1 MDVERESVEFLG
13 RVLPHSQELEQAVLG
28 AILQDAQD
36 ALPVAMEILTHE
48 SFYYPAHQII
58 FDVLVRLHLRGV
70 PPDPLAAVEDL
81 RSREL
86 LDRVGGE
93 SYLYAL
99 TAAVPDASAVE
110 THAQVL
116 HEKELLRK
124 LISESNS
131 LLKEAYEQEKSVQEI
146 LDDAERRILQI
157 DAGMWSSRF
166 ADLDT
171 ALREFMSAY
180 EEEEIT
186 DADGRVV
193 STLKKLRGLDSGY
206 PQLDRLLG
214 GFKRGDLIIVAAR
227 PGVGKTAL
235 ILNFAHR
242 IATKGKAVGIF
253 SMEMGKEQVAMRLL
267 AMTSGISSSRID
279 RGNFNREE
287 MATIRRCYEEMA
299 TLPIYVDDS
308 SVLNIRA
315 LKNRARRL
323 WAQHRIDIIMVD
335 YLQLMEGMHSGE
347 EGRVQE
353 VTEISRG
360 LKQIAREL
368 KIPVIACSQ
377 LSRQVEHRSDRKPLL
392 SDLRE
397 SGAIEQDADVVIMMY
412 SEEYYKLQ
420 RGEHATSEVMGSVVD
435 LNIAK
440 HRNGPTGQVRLTY
453 LHPYLRFEPY
463 ASEDI
468 PISDYE

>member
-58 FDVLVRLHLRGV
+58 FDTLTRLHLRGV
-70 PPDPLAAVEDL
+70 PPDPLAVVEEL

-86 LDRVGGE
+86 LERVGGD
-93 SYLYAL
+93 SYPYAIV
-99 TAAVPDASAVE
+99 TAVPDASAVE

-116 HEKELLRK
+116 REKELLRR
-124 LISESNS
+124 LISESNV
-131 LLKEAYEQEKSVQEI
+131 LLKEAYSQEKSVQEI

-157 DAGMWSSRF
+157 DAGLMSGRF
-166 ADLDT
+166 SDLDT

-180 EEEEIT
+180 EEEQRVGP
-186 DADGRVV
+186 DGQMI

-235 ILNFAHR
+235 VLNFAHR
-242 IATKGKAVGIF
+242 IATRGKAVGIF
-253 SMEMGKEQVAMRLL
+253 SMEMGKEQAAMRLL

-279 RGNFNREE
+279 RGEFNREE
-287 MATIRRCYEEMA
+287 MSTIRRCYEEMA
-299 TLPIYVDDS
+299 SLPIYIDDS
-308 SVLNIRA
+308 SMLNIRA

-323 WAQHRIDIIMVD
+323 WAQHQVEIIMVD
-335 YLQLMEGMHSGE
+335 YLQLMEGMRPGE

-368 KIPVIACSQ
+368 KIPLIACSQ

-397 SGAIEQDADVVIMMY
+397 SGSIEQDADVVIMMY
-412 SEEYYKLQ
+412 REDYYELQ

-440 HRNGPTGQVRLTY
+440 HRNGPTGQVKLTY

-468 PISDYE
+468 PIGDYE